1 MTAAALHADAPLAGF
16 PASNAGGPPPVAAFL
31 DLEEDFRKAR
41 DIESLRMALVT
52 GARKLAAYECA
63 LFLECDPTL
72 TRALTKGPG
81 RLWRV
86 TAASGASSVDRHAPF
101 LQAFEKL
108 IADLA
113 SESAAE
119 LEDAQDFVLDGDDLD
134 ADLVAHTNAFPH
146 VLWAPVRRPDG
157 RLIGALA
164 VFSRAAWGPAQATLL
179 AALAGPFGHAYGALA
194 DRAFDLPGRVAA
206 WRGKAR
212 VGLGALAA
220 VLLVL
225 AFPVRFS
232 TLAPAEVVGA
242 QPTLISAP
250 MDGVVRDIVVEPGD
264 QIAAGTPLFTLV
276 DTKLRNDFEVAEK
289 ARAVA
294 LAKYQ
299 RAVQNAVTN
308 RRDSQD
314 IAVAKADLEVAEAE
328 LALAQDLFA
337 RTQIVAPRAGV
348 IVYSSKSDWLG
359 KPVTTGERVM
369 DIVDPADL
377 ELRVDLGVSD
387 AIALKTGMRAK
398 LFLDGDPLSAVGAEI
413 SRIGYR
419 PVPNAERQMVYR
431 VFADFTDGGSPRL
444 GARGTA
450 RIDADRVPLGFYLFR
465 RPLAA
470 LRQKIG
476 L

>member
-1 MTAAALHADAPLAGF
+1 MLRDWFREETLVLFSEHQCVAGE
-16 PASNAGGPPPVAAFL
+16 SNL
-31 DLEEDFRKAR
+31 L
-41 DIESLRMALVT
+41 LV
-52 GARKLAAYECA
+52 E
-63 LFLECDPTL
+63 
-72 TRALTKGPG
+72 
-81 RLWRV
+81 
-86 TAASGASSVDRHAPF
+86 VDR
-101 LQAFEKL
+101 
-108 IADLA
+108 
-113 SESAAE
+113 
-119 LEDAQDFVLDGDDLD
+119 
-134 ADLVAHTNAFPH
+134 
-146 VLWAPVRRPDG
+146 
-157 RLIGALA
+157 
-164 VFSRAAWGPAQATLL
+164 TLL
-179 AALAGPFGHAYGALA
+179 AGVEGVVSAVGSDDELHLLERLGAQVIEGA
-194 DRAFDLPGRVAA
+194 AIVDLPEL
-206 WRGKAR
+206 RGSAR
-212 VGLGALAA
+212 L
-220 VLLVL
+220 
-225 AFPVRFS
+225 R
-232 TLAPAEVVGA
+232 
-242 QPTLISAP
+242 
-250 MDGVVRDIVVEPGD
+250 
-264 QIAAGTPLFTLV
+264 AAGLPLFTLV

-328 LALAQDLFA
+328 LALAQDLFT
-337 RTQIVAPRAGV
+337 RTQILAPRAGV

-387 AIALKTGMRAK
+387 ATALKTGMRAK

-419 PVPNAERQMVYR
+419 PTPNAERQMVYR
-431 VFADFTDGGSPRL
+431 VFADFTEGGSPRL

-450 RIDADRVPLGFYLFR
+450 RIDGDRVPLGFYLFR